1 MSPHGPKNSR
11 NEQPETPRTRRVADR
26 VVEVLAEVFERR
38 TEDPRLRQ
46 ITVTGAR
53 VSRDLGMARVW
64 ITGGFPPADEPK
76 VLAAL
81 KHATPRLRSL
91 LAPELRLRIV
101 PDLTFVIDHSSESG
115 ARIEELLRDIHA
127 ERAAEPEAEP
137 PAEPGAEPP
146 AEPRDPQED

>member
-11 NEQPETPRTRRVADR
+11 SEQPETPRTRRVADR

-38 TEDPRLRQ
+38 TEDPRLRG

-64 ITGGFPPADEPK
+64 ITGGFAAADEPK

-101 PDLTFVIDHSSESG
+101 PDLTFVIDHSAESG

-127 ERAAEPEAEP
+127 ERPEPE
-137 PAEPGAEPP
+137 
-146 AEPRDPQED
+146 ED